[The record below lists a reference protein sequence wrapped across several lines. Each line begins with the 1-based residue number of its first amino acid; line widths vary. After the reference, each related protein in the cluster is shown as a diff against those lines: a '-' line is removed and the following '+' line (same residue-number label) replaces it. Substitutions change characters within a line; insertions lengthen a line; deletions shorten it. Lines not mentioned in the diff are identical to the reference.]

1 MKAMRMLVC
10 TVGLVGA
17 LTGIAR
23 ADDASMDPAAYKAKM
38 HDCVTQMKSDHPD
51 MNYKARRH
59 ACHKQLGPAPKAP
72 AGSPPAATT
81 PPNPTGN

>member
-1 MKAMRMLVC
+1 MKAMRILVC
-10 TVGLVGA
+10 SAGIMAG

-23 ADDASMDPAAYKAKM
+23 ADDASADPAAYKQKM

-72 AGSPPAATT
+72 AGSPPATT